1 MKLNEIFQA
10 ENLKFTNKNMGRML
24 LKSDYKMDAHSH
36 NRIEIMLFISDEIEV
51 IFFDKYNKQ
60 VESVFIKKGQFIII
74 DENVKHDIRVLSDDT
89 EELNLEFTIS
99 PCPANI
105 GSINKKGYL
114 AQLQFFKNFCTKL
127 QGYAVAAD
135 TINLKETII
144 KIHDTYFESTINQ
157 EIMYLNDLLLLSFLI
172 DVARCQLPEKS
183 TTNNYHV
190 NKAVR
195 LLNLNIAKN
204 ITTDFLADK
213 IGINKSYL
221 QRIFKEQ
228 TGKTIISYLNELRIK
243 QAKKLLA
250 NKNFAII
257 DVAVEVGFNNRQNFA
272 VAFKKLTGTTPSEYR
287 QQVLKKE
294 YNTYYN

>member
-1 MKLNEIFQA
+1 MHLTTE
-10 ENLKFTNKNMGRML
+10 
-24 LKSDYKMDAHSH
+24 YKMDMHSH
-36 NRIEIMLFISDEIEV
+36 NRLEIMLLISGGLEILIYDESDRQI
-51 IFFDKYNKQ
+51 D
-60 VESVFIKKGQFIII
+60 SVFIKKGQFILL
-74 DENVKHDIRVLSDDT
+74 DENIKHNIKVLSDDT
-89 EELNLEFTIS
+89 EELNLEFTIM
-99 PCPANI
+99 PCPAHT
-105 GSINKKGYL
+105 GVINTKNYL
-114 AQLQFFKNFCTKL
+114 SQFQFFKKFCAKG
-127 QGYAVAAD
+127 QDYAIAAD
-135 TINLKETII
+135 TVNLRETII

-157 EIMYLNDLLLLSFLI
+157 EISFLNDLLLLSFLI

-221 QRIFKEQ
+221 QRIFKEY

-250 NKNFAII
+250 NKNFSII
-257 DVAVEVGFNNRQNFA
+257 DIAIEVGFNNRQNFA
-272 VAFKKLTGTTPSEYR
+272 VAFKNFTGTTPSAYR
-287 QQVLKKE
+287 RKALKKE
-294 YNTYYN
+294 YTTY